1 MAVKRVPI
9 TYKGRSLGIIVLTSA
24 QILIGIIHA
33 IFGFLLL
40 ASENTLLK
48 ATVTYDFYTIAFG
61 VLTLVF
67 AWFIWQ
73 GKKSRMDRHYSDFRL
88 CQHCRCFGCFEFANY
103 PRNPKVRGANRN
115 NLQPCSHNLPIS
127 KAYKKKIFGKP
138 LSEKEKGIC
147 FLTEAKPLID
157 S

>member
-73 GKKSRMDRHYSDFRL
+73 GKKAGWIGTIAISVFVSIADAL
-88 CQHCRCFGCFEFANY
+88 A
-103 PRNPKVRGANRN
+103 V
-115 NLQPCSHNLPIS
+115 LNLPTIPGIPKFAAPTEIIYS
-127 KAYKKKIFGKP
+127 LAVIIYLSQRHIRKKYLENP
-138 LSEKEKGIC
+138 
-147 FLTEAKPLID
+147 
-157 S
+157 